1 MEALKGKVC
10 LITGCSRG
18 IGREIVRRFA
28 EEKAI
33 VYANARTEGCIDDYC
48 DELSKNNDTKVIPVY
63 FDVRD
68 EKAAKSVFMQIKKE
82 EGRLDAL
89 VNNAGVMEDALLG
102 MIKEDVLRETY
113 EVNVFSVIRMMKL
126 AYKLMKP
133 QQSGSIINTSSIVG
147 EQGNAGQIVYAS
159 TKGAVSALTKSAA
172 KELSSQGIRVNAV
185 APGMIDTDMFR
196 SVGEEKMKEHL
207 DHIGMGRLGEPGEVA
222 DAVVFLASD
231 LSRYVTGQIL
241 GVNGSAIV

>member
-1 MEALKGKVC
+1 MEILKDKVC

-18 IGREIVRRFA
+18 IGRVIAQRFA

-33 VYANARTEGCIDDYC
+33 VYANARNQGCIDEYC
-48 DELSKNNDTKVIPVY
+48 RKFSEENDTRVIPVY

-82 EGRLDAL
+82 EGRLDVL

-102 MIKEDVLRETY
+102 MIREEVLRETY
-113 EVNVFSVIRMMKL
+113 EVNVFAVIRLMKL
-126 AYKLMKP
+126 AYKLMSP
-133 QQSGSIINTSSIVG
+133 QKSGSIINTSSIVG

-172 KELSSQGIRVNAV
+172 KELAPQGIRVNAV

-196 SVGEEKMKEHL
+196 SVGDEKMKEHL
-207 DHIGMGRLGEPGEVA
+207 EHIGMGRLGEPAEVA
-222 DAVVFLASD
+222 DTAVFLASD